1 MSIQIVNM
9 THTYMP
15 GTPFESTALKE
26 INLQMDQSEFIGMI
40 GHTGSGKS
48 TLVQHINGLLRPT
61 EGKLV
66 VYGIDLSQKNADL
79 KKVRN
84 TVGLVFQYPEHQ
96 LFEETVEADIAFGPK
111 NMGVTGEELKERVHE
126 AMRLVGLR
134 EDTATRSPFEM
145 SGGQRRRV
153 AIAGVVAMR
162 PQFLILDEPTAGLDP
177 QGREDILRLVQRL
190 HSEGTGVLMVTHNM
204 NDIARIADRV
214 IVIDYGRIRFDGTP
228 REVFSHVDELE
239 EMGLD
244 VPDASKLR
252 RMLKDVMP
260 DFPDDLFDAEGVAA
274 YLLQRMRGDRHDE

>member
-61 EGKLV
+61 DGKLV

-79 KKVRN
+79 KKVRS

-111 NMGVTGEELKERVHE
+111 NMGVTGEELKKRVHT
-126 AMRLVGLR
+126 AMRLVGLN

-214 IVIDYGRIRFDGTP
+214 IVIDHGRIRFDGTP

-244 VPDASKLR
+244 VPEASKLR

-260 DFPDDLFDAEGVAA
+260 DFPDDLFDAEGVAE
-274 YLLQRMRGDRHDE
+274 YLLGRMRGDRHDE

>member
-26 INLQMDQSEFIGMI
+26 INLQMDQSEFIGII

-79 KKVRN
+79 KKVRS

-111 NMGVTGEELKERVHE
+111 NMGVTGEELKERVHT

-134 EDTATRSPFEM
+134 EDTATRSPLRCPED
-145 SGGQRRRV
+145 S
-153 AIAGVVAMR
+153 AGA
-162 PQFLILDEPTAGLDP
+162 
-177 QGREDILRLVQRL
+177 LRSR
-190 HSEGTGVLMVTHNM
+190 
-204 NDIARIADRV
+204 
-214 IVIDYGRIRFDGTP
+214 
-228 REVFSHVDELE
+228 
-239 EMGLD
+239 
-244 VPDASKLR
+244 ASWR
-252 RMLKDVMP
+252 
-260 DFPDDLFDAEGVAA
+260 
-274 YLLQRMRGDRHDE
+274 